1 MVICRSSP
9 AQKAAVVRM
18 MMEYEMQQAEGHSRG
33 LLKWY
38 RRQMKKQVETLSVQK
53 DPQSYCL
60 PLNCHS
66 KGYHELSAPVEKG
79 WSSARAYPVE

>member
-18 MMEYEMQQAEGHSRG
+18 MMEYEMAQAEGKSKG

-38 RRQMKKQVETLSVQK
+38 RRQMKKQVRTAPSQQMIMTEV
-53 DPQSYCL
+53 C
-60 PLNCHS
+60 
-66 KGYHELSAPVEKG
+66 ELGTRVWASA
-79 WSSARAYPVE
+79 